1 MPFHIS
7 TMIGDVVECA
17 LANTKLSL
25 VRHICN
31 SPVISSAA
39 KPCGFCAISMEQAKA
54 LGD

>member
-1 MPFHIS
+1 MV
-7 TMIGDVVECA
+7 GDVVERA

-31 SPVISSAA
+31 PPVISSAA
-39 KPCGFCAISMEQAKA
+39 KPCGFRAISMEQAKT